1 MLIYFNN
8 YHFSSKPSSIY
19 NVKLMRLSLQT
30 QEFCIEPAMLLF
42 IFITSINISS
52 PLVKPDL
59 LRISFTSVVSSG
71 ILVTF
76 IVFGMDNHR
85 NIQWTKFC
93 PTI

>member
-19 NVKLMRLSLQT
+19 NVKLIRLSLQT

-42 IFITSINISS
+42 IFITSINLCS

-59 LRISFTSVVSSG
+59 LRILSSG

-85 NIQWTKFC
+85 NIQ
-93 PTI
+93 